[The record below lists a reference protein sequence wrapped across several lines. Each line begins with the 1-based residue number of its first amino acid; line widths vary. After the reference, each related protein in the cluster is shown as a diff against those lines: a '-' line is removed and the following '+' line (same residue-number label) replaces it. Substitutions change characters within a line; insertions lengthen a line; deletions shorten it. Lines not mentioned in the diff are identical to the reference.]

1 MGQYRWKITNS
12 KKNNYDDRE
21 ERKKLMA
28 DLRTI
33 TKFSTNNGIDSEI
46 KWTCVQL
53 YNRDLH

>member
-21 ERKKLMA
+21 ERKKKMP

-33 TKFSTNNGIDSEI
+33 TKFSTNNGIDSET